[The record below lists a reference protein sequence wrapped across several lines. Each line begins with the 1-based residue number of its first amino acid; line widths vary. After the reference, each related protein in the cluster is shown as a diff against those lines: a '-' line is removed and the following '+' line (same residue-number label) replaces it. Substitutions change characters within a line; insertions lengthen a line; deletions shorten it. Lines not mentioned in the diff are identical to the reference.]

1 MRSTESFFILT
12 SIVASR
18 EHESES
24 YESLTLLHR
33 LKLPLGVSFRDVPFG
48 LSFLFPHRP
57 GDDTARTK
65 MLDRTRSRNHQQH
78 DCLCHW
84 MAYVTAWLYSSKPV
98 LHLRIHTQHAVVVQA
113 TNTCASRYGAATGD

>member
-1 MRSTESFFILT
+1 MRSAEAFFILT

-24 YESLTLLHR
+24 YESLTLLNR

-48 LSFLFPHRP
+48 LSFLYPHRP

-65 MLDRTRSRNHQQH
+65 MLDRTPSRNHQQH

-84 MAYVTAWLYSSKPV
+84 MAYLTAWLYSSKPV
-98 LHLRIHTQHAVVVQA
+98 LHRRIRAQHAVVVQA
-113 TNTCASRYGAATGD
+113 TNPCTSRSDAATGY

>member
-1 MRSTESFFILT
+1 MRSTESFFVLT

-24 YESLTLLHR
+24 YESLTLLNR

-57 GDDTARTK
+57 GDNTARTK
-65 MLDRTRSRNHQQH
+65 MLDRTPSRNYQQR

-84 MAYVTAWLYSSKPV
+84 SAYVTVWLYSSKPV
-98 LHLRIHTQHAVVVQA
+98 LHLRIRAQHAVVVQA
-113 TNTCASRYGAATGD
+113 TNTCTFRSGTATGY